1 MAMDSDASLQPPEIG
16 EHIPPEMAFEWARE
30 SVREKDWS
38 MAARRWAML
47 RKVYPDEPTT
57 WFQAVHAHL
66 ESGELDAAESLLVLA
81 RDRFPNQPYA
91 KIQPAHLAMKREQ
104 WDHAKAILEQLRVE
118 CPLNPHTWT
127 SLAALSAHDGD
138 FEAESQYLWKAAE
151 CTPNQP
157 GFYIQFAES
166 AMNAEHYEEAGKR
179 WAILRERFPEL
190 PIGYRRG
197 AAAARATGD
206 YDAARHLLLTHQYGD
221 AFVEEFADQ
230 DFPNVADTR
239 SPLNKLLG
247 LVWIKSLYNLRSEVR
262 RNYLSFTWWI
272 IEPLMYMGIYMLVFD
287 VLLTR
292 GGENYSILLMTGL
305 IPWMWTMKSIGTSST
320 SILQGQQLMLQ
331 TGVQPI
337 FFPLVML
344 LQTALKQIP
353 VYILLTGFVWLN
365 GNPPG
370 MHWFALAPV
379 ILVHALFTS
388 AASLAIAAAIPFFRD
403 LTILVPTGLTL
414 LMFLSGIFYDYSV
427 IDERWHSVFL
437 LNPVAYLI
445 MCYREIFIDHTVPDL
460 LALSWRGGVCAVLCG
475 VLLMVYKKL
484 RYVYPRVVME

>member
-1 MAMDSDASLQPPEIG
+1 MESDVSLQPPEIG
-16 EHIPPEMAFEWARE
+16 EHVPPEMAFEWARE

-66 ESGELDAAESLLVLA
+66 EAGQLDAAESLLAIA
-81 RDRFPNQPYA
+81 RERFPNQPYA
-91 KIQPAHLAMKREQ
+91 KIQPAHVAMKREQ
-104 WDHAKAILEQLRVE
+104 WDLAKSILEQLRVD

-127 SLAALSAHDGD
+127 SLALLANHDGD
-138 FEAESQYLWKAAE
+138 FEAESGYLWKAAE

-166 AMNAEHYEEAGKR
+166 AMNAERYKEAGTR

-197 AAAARATGD
+197 AAAARAMGD
-206 YDAARHLLLTHQYGD
+206 HEAARDLLLAHQYGD
-221 AFVEEFADQ
+221 EFVESLSDDAEPDH
-230 DFPNVADTR
+230 PSTL
-239 SPLNKLLG
+239 SPLNQLLG
-247 LVWIKSLYNLRSEVR
+247 LVWIKALYNLRSEVR
-262 RNYLSFTWWI
+262 RNYLSFGWWI

-292 GGENYSILLMTGL
+292 GGDNYSLLLMTGL
-305 IPWMWTMKSIGTSST
+305 IPWMWTMKSISTSSV

-344 LQTALKQIP
+344 VQAALKQIP
-353 VYILLTGFVWLN
+353 VYILLIGFVWMN

-370 MHWFALAPV
+370 LHWFALLPIIV
-379 ILVHALFTS
+379 VQALFTA
-388 AASLAIAAAIPFFRD
+388 AASLAISAAIPFFRD
-403 LTILVPTGLTL
+403 LTNLVPTGLTL
-414 LMFLSGIFYDYSV
+414 LMFMSGIFYDYSV
-427 IDERWHSVFL
+427 IDQKWHGLFL
-437 LNPVAYLI
+437 LNPAAFLI
-445 MCYREIFIDHTVPDL
+445 KCYREVFIDHSVPDL
-460 LALSWRGGVCAVLCG
+460 LALSWRGALSAIVCG
-475 VLLMVYKKL
+475 VLLIAYRKL